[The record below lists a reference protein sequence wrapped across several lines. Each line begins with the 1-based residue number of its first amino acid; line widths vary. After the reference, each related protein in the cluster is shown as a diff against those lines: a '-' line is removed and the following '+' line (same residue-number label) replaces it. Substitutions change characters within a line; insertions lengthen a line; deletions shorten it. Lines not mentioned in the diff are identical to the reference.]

1 MRLLEIYVY
10 FGLPLIAVGIG
21 LGALWFVSRSADP
34 RP

>member
-10 FGLPLIAVGIG
+10 FGLPLIALGIG
-21 LGALWFVSRSADP
+21 LGGLWYVRRSSDR